1 MSKYISKSTRVKL
14 FLRFCRE
21 FSIESQ
27 HLPYNGTLYDLPD
40 GLTPLDNWT
49 VGDELTYL
57 VGDNAI

>member
-1 MSKYISKSTRVKL
+1 MTRVKL
-14 FLRFCRE
+14 FLLFCRE

-40 GLTPLDNWT
+40 GTTPLDNWT

-57 VGDNAI
+57 VGDNAV